1 MAGRPSTFAMT
12 PPTTAHTPSWR
23 EVAHRYRPEITA
35 TPRYADAMPT
45 KFRLWFPLAEVRMAK
60 NAWFI

>member
-1 MAGRPSTFAMT
+1 MARGRAQV
-12 PPTTAHTPSWR
+12 PP
-23 EVAHRYRPEITA
+23 PEITA

-45 KFRLWFPLAEVRMAK
+45 KFRLWFPLAEVRTAK